1 MTSQAWDP
9 TPFRTEVQAT
19 LDGFLADQAARLAPL
34 GGDAARLLSEAR
46 VSVSGGKR
54 FRAAFCHWGYAALA
68 GTPSGTAAEAVRRA
82 AAALELLHASAL
94 VHDDLMDAS
103 DTRRGRSA
111 THRTFESAH
120 RADGWR
126 GDPEQYGAAAAILL
140 GDLLLSWSDELLR
153 RCGLGW
159 DRVGPALDVLDL
171 CRSEVIAGQFLDVS
185 VQARGRADVAQA
197 MTVLRYKSAKYSIE
211 RPIHVG
217 AALAGADATTLER
230 LSAFGL
236 PLGEAFQLRDDLLG
250 VFGDPAT
257 TGKPAGDDLVEGKRT
272 VLVALALDHASP
284 ADAERLDSAL
294 GTALSEAEVA
304 ELRIVIDACGARAEV
319 ESMID
324 GLARQAVDALHRGQ
338 AEAGWD
344 AEACRVLE
352 QLAAAATRR
361 AH

>member
-9 TPFRTEVQAT
+9 TAFRTEVQAT
-19 LDGFLADQAARLAPL
+19 LDAFLADQAARLAPL
-34 GGDAARLLSEAR
+34 GGDAARLMSEAR
-46 VSVSGGKR
+46 VTVSGGKR
-54 FRAAFCHWGYAALA
+54 FRAAFCHWGYATLA
-68 GTPSGTAAEAVRRA
+68 GAPSGSDAEAVRRA

-111 THRTFESAH
+111 THRTFERAH
-120 RADGWR
+120 RADDWR

-159 DRVGPALDVLDL
+159 DRVGAALDVFDL

-211 RPIHVG
+211 RPLHVG
-217 AALAGADATTLER
+217 AALAGADGATLDL
-230 LSAFGL
+230 LSRFGL

-272 VLVALALDHASP
+272 VLVALALDHAEP
-284 ADAERLDSAL
+284 TAAQRLDAAL
-294 GTALSEAEVA
+294 GTSLTDADVA
-304 ELRIVIDACGARAEV
+304 ELRTIIDGCGARAEV

-324 GLARQAVDALHRGQ
+324 ELAHQSVDALHRGQ

-361 AH
+361 TR